1 MNKGNNYIVKKVFN
15 WSFFRWDHLAV
26 CAMLWLF
33 GWLLLEITTRI
44 SLFDPFNAAIND
56 FYMTDVFFEI
66 QNKGSAVHNN
76 DIVIV
81 DMTDLRTRDDIAQT
95 ITDIKSCHPKVLGV
109 DIIFERRS
117 FDDMDDAAL
126 ISAIENGDCPQIFSC
141 KLRDYN
147 NQDSVFKDCLYS
159 FFQKVNKEWG
169 YTNYKQERLGGVTR
183 KTSQRQNLNDSVVYS
198 FPYLLACKYAGR
210 QPIEEIINERTI
222 MYMNVVFDSLKS
234 TEVMQH
240 KEMLKDKLVLL
251 GAKNE
256 EADMHFSPIGKK
268 SGMEVIAYSILSY
281 LNHDETTKMS
291 EGTSLLLTFI
301 LCFIA
306 AWMGYKIER
315 WNSVFF
321 PILAKIFNFGLV
333 VVLIGI
339 ALYLFVDYNYY
350 VDLPYPLLGLAFTED
365 IRELYAGII
374 KWAVG
379 KKKIAFLKSSIYAEM

>member
-1 MNKGNNYIVKKVFN
+1 M
-15 WSFFRWDHLAV
+15 
-26 CAMLWLF
+26 
-33 GWLLLEITTRI
+33 
-44 SLFDPFNAAIND
+44 
-56 FYMTDVFFEI
+56 
-66 QNKGSAVHNN
+66 
-76 DIVIV
+76 
-81 DMTDLRTRDDIAQT
+81 
-95 ITDIKSCHPKVLGV
+95 
-109 DIIFERRS
+109 
-117 FDDMDDAAL
+117 
-126 ISAIENGDCPQIFSC
+126 
-141 KLRDYN
+141 
-147 NQDSVFKDCLYS
+147 
-159 FFQKVNKEWG
+159 
-169 YTNYKQERLGGVTR
+169 TR

-222 MYMNVVFDSLKS
+222 MYTNVVFDSLKS

-240 KEMLKDKLVLL
+240 KELLKDKLVLL

-268 SGMEVIAYSILSY
+268 SGMKVIAYSILSY

-291 EGTSLLLTFI
+291 KWASLLLTFI

-333 VVLIGI
+333 VVLIGV
-339 ALYLFVDYNYY
+339 ALYLFVDNNYY
-350 VDLPYPLLGLAFTED
+350 VDLLYPLLGLAFTED

-374 KWAVG
+374 KWAVR
-379 KKKIAFLKSSIYAEM
+379 KKKIAFLKSSVYAEM